1 MQERQSEL
9 VRLFGSEMDIL
20 HTVPESDLRQHWD
33 ALGEAVAR
41 MRRGDVIK
49 EAGFD
54 GEYGVVKVF
63 SEEER
68 KQFVTGRYRS
78 SSLLD
83 ALPEAPKPGRKPKAA
98 PSKEPAS
105 KQVSLFAAM
114 TPPAPQTPPDPKAF
128 PYSEAQQKAI
138 QAGPNPVLV
147 LAGPGS
153 GKTRTLVGRVQRLLK
168 DGIPAQRILA
178 VTFTR
183 RAAAELRERLER
195 ALGEGVPLPQAD
207 TLHALALSHWS
218 ASAEEALPAVLPEET
233 ARSVFAKANAL
244 SAADARRVWDEL
256 SLARERLSP
265 LTAEQSALLEH

>member
-1 MQERQSEL
+1 M
-9 VRLFGSEMDIL
+9 
-20 HTVPESDLRQHWD
+20 RQHWD
-33 ALGEAVAR
+33 ALGEAVAVSC
-41 MRRGDVIK
+41 RGDVIK

-83 ALPEAPKPGRKPKAA
+83 ALPEAQKPGRKPKAA

-153 GKTRTLVGRVQRLLK
+153 GKTRTLGGPRPAPPQGRASPLNASL
-168 DGIPAQRILA
+168 
-178 VTFTR
+178 
-183 RAAAELRERLER
+183 
-195 ALGEGVPLPQAD
+195 PLPLPAAPPPSSGNA
-207 TLHALALSHWS
+207 LNAPLGKASRCLRPIPWHALALSHWGT
-218 ASAEEALPAVLPEET
+218 AEEALPAVLPEET

-244 SAADARRVWDEL
+244 SAARRQTRHGM
-256 SLARERLSP
+256 SCPSP
-265 LTAEQSALLEH
+265 ASASTP

>member
-1 MQERQSEL
+1 M
-9 VRLFGSEMDIL
+9 
-20 HTVPESDLRQHWD
+20 
-33 ALGEAVAR
+33 
-41 MRRGDVIK
+41 
-49 EAGFD
+49 
-54 GEYGVVKVF
+54 
-63 SEEER
+63 
-68 KQFVTGRYRS
+68 TGRYRS

-83 ALPEAPKPGRKPKAA
+83 ALPEAQKPGRKPKAA

-207 TLHALALSHWS
+207 TLHALALSHWGL
-218 ASAEEALPAVLPEET
+218 AEEALPAVKLRRNGPG
-233 ARSVFAKANAL
+233 VFAKANAL
-244 SAADARRVWDEL
+244 SAADARR
-256 SLARERLSP
+256 AG
-265 LTAEQSALLEH
+265 